1 MTKSYSIPFGYL
13 NKTDVYVTIN
23 GEPVEFSWITQ
34 GNIELKQAPESGAT
48 IKIYRDTP
56 VIEPIVDYVD
66 GSIISE
72 NDLDLPVL
80 QNMYVAQ
87 EIKDTANDAVDVT
100 VKANAKSEE
109 ALNTSNSALTLALE
123 AKSTAELSKSISL
136 TATEIANESKEVSQ
150 NALDSIEPAVA
161 RNVDSK
167 LESMNIPQII
177 SDDVDTKIEDLKLD
191 EKIVSEVREAINGV
205 EIPGLTKE
213 TICGALSYT
222 PYDAETNDKDFATS
236 EDVAQAISTIPPQV
250 NADWNATEGPAQ
262 ILNKPE
268 LSEVAVSGNYED
280 LKGKPENLA
289 TTEDIAVL
297 QEEIAKKGI
306 PVGMVEYFAMS
317 APPPGYLMAD
327 GTAVGRETYPDLF
340 AAIGTVFGEGD
351 GVTTFN
357 LPDLIGRFAQGSDM
371 PGQKVK
377 AGLPNITG
385 TLGFMGGGG
394 VREVGGAFYAS
405 DGGVSYV
412 HNTAT
417 INVAVAGFSAGLSN
431 PVYGA
436 SNTVQPPAL
445 TLLPCIKAFDAATNP
460 GLIDI
465 TELANE
471 KANKTQV
478 ANLAMPSNS
487 YTQLTLPTNP
497 SSFTAPADGY
507 FFSTAYAGTLAGFIN
522 FSNTNGMGNMA
533 GVSAGNAVKIF
544 LPVKKGDIVS
554 VNYGNLIEQTTVG
567 FFYCEGSQP

>member
-1 MTKSYSIPFGYL
+1 MAQPPAYNREKNFTLNSGRETDHPALNAELDRASNSINDIRTNLAILQADDGKLRPS
-13 NKTDVYVTIN
+13 VVTAD
-23 GEPVEFSWITQ
+23 S
-34 GNIELKQAPESGAT
+34 
-48 IKIYRDTP
+48 
-56 VIEPIVDYVD
+56 
-66 GSIISE
+66 ISE
-72 NDLDLPVL
+72 ELRVSLVEGVVMDAQAMLDRSL
-80 QNMYVAQ
+80 AAADASSKSAIAAKASE
-87 EIKDTANDAVDVT
+87 EI
-100 VKANAKSEE
+100 AKSSSEI
-109 ALNTSNSALTLALE
+109 ALE
-123 AKSTAELSKSISL
+123 SAK
-136 TATEIANESKEVSQ
+136 
-150 NALDSIEPAVA
+150 
-161 RNVDSK
+161 
-167 LESMNIPQII
+167 
-177 SDDVDTKIEDLKLD
+177 
-191 EKIVSEVREAINGV
+191 
-205 EIPGLTKE
+205 
-213 TICGALSYT
+213 ALSL
-222 PYDAETNDKDFATS
+222 A
-236 EDVAQAISTIPPQV
+236 V
-250 NADWNATEGPAQ
+250 NADWNATEGLAR

-280 LKGKPENLA
+280 LKGKPGNLA

-297 QEEIAKKGI
+297 QEAFAEKGI
-306 PVGMVEYFAMS
+306 PVGMVGFFAMS

-357 LPDLIGRFAQGSDM
+357 LPDLIGRFAQGSAT

-385 TLGFMGGGG
+385 DVAPTSYYSG
-394 VREVGGAFYAS
+394 VVANGAFYGTERTGNTVTLSNAAGPVSVIGLDAS
-405 DGGVSYV
+405 R
-412 HNTAT
+412 
-417 INVAVAGFSAGLSN
+417 SN

-544 LPVKKGDIVS
+544 LPVKKGDIVG

>member
-1 MTKSYSIPFGYL
+1 MAQPPSYNRQKNFADDFGNETDHSALNAELDRASNSINDIRMNLAILQADDGKLRPS
-13 NKTDVYVTIN
+13 VVTAD
-23 GEPVEFSWITQ
+23 S
-34 GNIELKQAPESGAT
+34 
-48 IKIYRDTP
+48 
-56 VIEPIVDYVD
+56 
-66 GSIISE
+66 ISE
-72 NDLDLPVL
+72 ELRVSLVEGVVMDAQAMLDRSLAAADASSASAR
-80 QNMYVAQ
+80 VA
-87 EIKDTANDAVDVT
+87 
-100 VKANAKSEE
+100 KASEE
-109 ALNTSNSALTLALE
+109 KALE
-123 AKSTAELSKSISL
+123 SSSRALIAAEEAEESAK
-136 TATEIANESKEVSQ
+136 
-150 NALDSIEPAVA
+150 
-161 RNVDSK
+161 
-167 LESMNIPQII
+167 
-177 SDDVDTKIEDLKLD
+177 
-191 EKIVSEVREAINGV
+191 
-205 EIPGLTKE
+205 
-213 TICGALSYT
+213 ALSL
-222 PYDAETNDKDFATS
+222 A
-236 EDVAQAISTIPPQV
+236 V
-250 NADWNATEGPAQ
+250 NADWNATEGRAQ
-262 ILNKPE
+262 ILNRPE
-268 LSEVAVSGNYED
+268 LSAVAISGQYKD
-280 LKGKPENLA
+280 LDGKPGNLA

-297 QEEIAKKGI
+297 QEEIARKVEGV
-306 PVGMVEYFAMS
+306 PVGTIEYFAMS

-357 LPDLIGRFAQGSDM
+357 LPDLIGRFAQGSAT

-385 TLGFMGGGG
+385 DVAPTSYYSG
-394 VREVGGAFYAS
+394 VVANGAFYGTERTGNTVTLSNAAGPVSVIGLDAS
-405 DGGVSYV
+405 R
-412 HNTAT
+412 
-417 INVAVAGFSAGLSN
+417 SN

-544 LPVKKGDIVS
+544 LPVKKGDIVV